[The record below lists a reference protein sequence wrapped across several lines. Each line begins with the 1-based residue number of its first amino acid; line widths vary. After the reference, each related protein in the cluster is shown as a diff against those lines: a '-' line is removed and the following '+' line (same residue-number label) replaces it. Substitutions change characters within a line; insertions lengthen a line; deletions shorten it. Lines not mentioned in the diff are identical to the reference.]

1 MIVVNIAKFKTD
13 LDTLLKQSNI
23 INQRMKLTLKRIALR
38 STYTI
43 GRLYV
48 DGNYFCDTLED
59 TVRDLNK
66 NGKFDNGE
74 KKVYAKTAIPYG
86 TYEIKWT
93 YSPRF
98 KKYTPQLMNVP
109 SFEGIRIHAGNTS
122 ADTEGCLLLG
132 QNKKV
137 GMVLNSRATINK
149 FYPMIKEACSK
160 GKVTIEIK

>member
-1 MIVVNIAKFKTD
+1 
-13 LDTLLKQSNI
+13 
-23 INQRMKLTLKRIALR
+23 MKLTLKRIALR

-59 TVRDLNK
+59 AVRDLNK

-109 SFEGIRIHAGNTS
+109 SFAGIRIHSGNSST
-122 ADTEGCLLLG
+122 DTEGCLLLG
-132 QNKKV
+132 ENKKV
-137 GMVLNSRATINK
+137 GMVLNSRSTINK
-149 FYPMIKEACSK
+149 FYPLIKEACSK

>member
-1 MIVVNIAKFKTD
+1 
-13 LDTLLKQSNI
+13 
-23 INQRMKLTLKRIALR
+23 MKLTLKRIALR

-48 DGNYFCDTLED
+48 DGKYFCDTLED

-74 KKVYAKTAIPYG
+74 KKVYGKTAIPYG

-109 SFEGIRIHAGNTS
+109 SFEGIRIHAGSTP
-122 ADTEGCLLLG
+122 ADTAGCLLLG
-132 QNKKV
+132 ENKKV

-149 FYPMIKEACSK
+149 FYTMIKEACSK

>member
-1 MIVVNIAKFKTD
+1 
-13 LDTLLKQSNI
+13 
-23 INQRMKLTLKRIALR
+23 MKLTLKRIALR
-38 STYTI
+38 TTYTI
-43 GRLYV
+43 GKLYI
-48 DGNYFCDTLED
+48 DDNYFCDTLED

-109 SFEGIRIHAGNTS
+109 SFDGIRVHAGSTP
-122 ADTEGCLLLG
+122 ADTAGCLLLG
-132 QNKKV
+132 ENKKV

-149 FYPMIKEACSK
+149 FYPIIKEGCSK

>member
-1 MIVVNIAKFKTD
+1 
-13 LDTLLKQSNI
+13 
-23 INQRMKLTLKRIALR
+23 MKLTLKRIALR
-38 STYTI
+38 QTYTI

-66 NGKFDNGE
+66 DGKFDNGE

-132 QNKKV
+132 ENKQVGKV
-137 GMVLNSRATINK
+137 INSRATINK
-149 FYPMIKEACSK
+149 FYPLIKKACSN

>member
-1 MIVVNIAKFKTD
+1 
-13 LDTLLKQSNI
+13 
-23 INQRMKLTLKRIALR
+23 MKLTLKRIALR
-38 STYTI
+38 PTYTI

-59 TVRDLNK
+59 TVRDLDK
-66 NGKFDNGE
+66 DGKFDNGE

-122 ADTEGCLLLG
+122 ADTEGCLILG
-132 QNKKV
+132 ENKQV
-137 GMVLNSRATINK
+137 GKVLNSRATINK
-149 FYPMIKEACSK
+149 FYPLIKKACSK
-160 GKVTIEIK
+160 WKVTIEIK

>member
-1 MIVVNIAKFKTD
+1 
-13 LDTLLKQSNI
+13 
-23 INQRMKLTLKRIALR
+23 MKLTLKRIALR

-66 NGKFDNGE
+66 DGKFDNGE

-86 TYEIKWT
+86 TYQIKWT

-122 ADTEGCLLLG
+122 ADTEGCILLG
-132 QNKKV
+132 ENKQV
-137 GMVLNSRATINK
+137 GKVLNSRATINK
-149 FYPMIKEACSK
+149 FYPLIKKACSN